1 MISNTGCVCVFSSQA
16 QMADMKKTY
25 DKKFYDLMCELDEE
39 KKLRA
44 NALVEM
50 ERVKKLLAPK

>member
-1 MISNTGCVCVFSSQA
+1 MCASLLQA